1 MAVGHV
7 VRFDGS
13 RGYGFIAPENGDED
27 VFLHVNELLFPESEL
42 RPGLAVEFQ
51 IQDGDRGPKA
61 SAIRL
66 AADDPSAPSAVFP
79 AAARQ
84 PDDDSL
90 CDVLRAREFTTKV
103 TELLL
108 ESAPSLTGD
117 QILQVRRGLL
127 RFARKHGWAED

>member
-1 MAVGHV
+1 MAIGHV

-13 RGYGFIAPENGDED
+13 RGYGFIAPENGNED

-51 IQDGDRGPKA
+51 IQDGERGPKA

-66 AADDPSAPSAVFP
+66 AADAVSVPSAVFP
-79 AAARQ
+79 AARQ

-90 CDVLRAREFTTKV
+90 CDVLSVREFTTKV

-127 RFARKHGWAED
+127 RFARNHGWAED

>member
-13 RGYGFIAPENGDED
+13 RGYGFITPENGNED
-27 VFLHVNELLFPESEL
+27 VFLHVNELLFPESEV

-66 AADDPSAPSAVFP
+66 ADGVPPAVFP
-79 AAARQ
+79 AAARR

-90 CDVLRAREFTTKV
+90 CDVLSVREFTTKV

-127 RFARKHGWAED
+127 RFARNHGWAED